1 MTITLLLNAFNQADV
16 AVYLVLNIWT
26 HYDAIKEHDLKMSEG
41 KPIFY
46 KNDDEILFS
55 SL

>member
-1 MTITLLLNAFNQADV
+1 MKITLLFGAFNWADV
-16 AVYLVLNIWT
+16 TVYLVLIIII